1 MGHDLRGRY
10 KDAPAPSIALYM
22 PRRGLPILWR
32 KGMPQANRNGGQ
44 KSRLSDD
51 HDDHDD
57 HDNHVNNDLDGN
69 GNGDH
74 NGNGNED
81 HHGGTSCGHSGWS
94 AGDSEWTMAY
104 SAAGT
109 SHH

>member
-44 KSRLSDD
+44 KSSKMHDD

-57 HDNHVNNDLDGN
+57 HDNLRAPWLYDADDDDDDNLR
-69 GNGDH
+69 
-74 NGNGNED
+74 
-81 HHGGTSCGHSGWS
+81 GG
-94 AGDSEWTMAY
+94 
-104 SAAGT
+104 
-109 SHH
+109 

>member
-44 KSRLSDD
+44 ESSKMHDD

-57 HDNHVNNDLDGN
+57 HDNLRAPWLYDADDDDDDNLR
-69 GNGDH
+69 
-74 NGNGNED
+74 
-81 HHGGTSCGHSGWS
+81 GG
-94 AGDSEWTMAY
+94 
-104 SAAGT
+104 
-109 SHH
+109 